1 MELYF
6 MISLSGT
13 YVDDIHFIS
22 KVNLYAVAMKI
33 SGRINW
39 GILSFL
45 VLLSINEEQ
54 FKIIVRSCLLFVI
67 KTSEYITIFIYTITP
82 RHILCSRPQILYLN
96 FLLANKFP
104 FLFGLLMFQWLTVN
118 FWAFKY

>member
-6 MISLSGT
+6 TISFSGT
-13 YVDDIHFIS
+13 YVDDVHFIS

-54 FKIIVRSCLLFVI
+54 FKIIACSYLLFVWG
-67 KTSEYITIFIYTITP
+67 TSEYITIFIYT
-82 RHILCSRPQILYLN
+82 LYHTQAYSL
-96 FLLANKFP
+96 
-104 FLFGLLMFQWLTVN
+104 
-118 FWAFKY
+118 